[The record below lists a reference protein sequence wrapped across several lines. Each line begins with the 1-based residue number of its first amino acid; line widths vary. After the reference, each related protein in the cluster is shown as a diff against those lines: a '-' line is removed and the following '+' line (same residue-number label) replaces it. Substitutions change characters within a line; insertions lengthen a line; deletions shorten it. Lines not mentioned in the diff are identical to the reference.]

1 MCIDVCT
8 WLPNKHTSYRCNHSS
23 LPNTKKKAKIYQNTQ
38 FMKKISITDADADL
52 YFQIN
57 FSITD

>member
-23 LPNTKKKAKIYQNTQ
+23 LPNTKKKALKKDLSKYTIYEKN
-38 FMKKISITDADADL
+38 ITH
-52 YFQIN
+52 
-57 FSITD
+57 